1 MIALVMRSN
10 NLGSEDV
17 DETDFFQSLVNCS
30 NLQYLDLTANQFEG
44 TLPNDLGNLSTQLN
58 TFVIGKNLIFGR
70 YLQG

>member
-1 MIALVMRSN
+1 MMALVMRSN
-10 NLGSEDV
+10 NLGSED
-17 DETDFFQSLVNCS
+17 DEMNFFQSLVNCS